1 MSQKR
6 QQEDGKARAENC
18 PEDKRRKGH
27 TFKKLVAFFLFDF
40 LAYWLFL
47 VLLFKFIFPFLW

>member
-27 TFKKLVAFFLFDF
+27 TFKNVVQEVMKIQSVQHFLEP
-40 LAYWLFL
+40 
-47 VLLFKFIFPFLW
+47 VLEPLIRR